1 MLDDVKGDGIVDLQ
15 ARRELN
21 QGFGD
26 SLARAFEL
34 VVTPVVMGALGWVI
48 DARLGT
54 KPLVALFL
62 FVFTIGYVFW
72 KLFMRYDATMRAKE
86 AELFRKG
93 KQP

>member
-1 MLDDVKGDGIVDLQ
+1 MDLQ

-34 VVTPVVMGALGWVI
+34 VLTPVLMGAVGWLI
-48 DARLGT
+48 DSRLGT

-62 FVFTIGYVFW
+62 FVFTVGYVFW
-72 KLFMRYDATMRAKE
+72 KLFMRYDATMKAKE
-86 AELFRKG
+86 ADLFGKG

>member
-1 MLDDVKGDGIVDLQ
+1 MDLQ

-34 VVTPVVMGALGWVI
+34 VLTPVIMGAIGWLI

-54 KPLVALFL
+54 KPLVALLL
-62 FVFTIGYVFW
+62 FVFTIGYLFW
-72 KLFMRYDATMRAKE
+72 KLFMRYDATMKAKE
-86 AELFRKG
+86 AELFGKG